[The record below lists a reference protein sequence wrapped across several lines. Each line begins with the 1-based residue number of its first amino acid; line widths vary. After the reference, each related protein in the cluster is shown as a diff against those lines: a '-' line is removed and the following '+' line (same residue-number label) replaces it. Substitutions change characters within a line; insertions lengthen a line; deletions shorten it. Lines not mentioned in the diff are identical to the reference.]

1 MCHQWKF
8 AILGAA
14 LLIAMLFTLHYSR
27 LYIQQNAMGDAVQS
41 LERVMNN
48 ADMRLHQTEAAVDSL
63 LPLIEQNLDNPEL
76 MFDFSRK
83 LLAEH
88 PDMKGCSRA
97 FEPYFFKQKGQYFS
111 AYS

>member
-1 MCHQWKF
+1 
-8 AILGAA
+8 
-14 LLIAMLFTLHYSR
+14 
-27 LYIQQNAMGDAVQS
+27 
-41 LERVMNN
+41 
-48 ADMRLHQTEAAVDSL
+48 MRLHQTEAAVDSL

-88 PDMKGCSRA
+88 LDMKGCSIA

-111 AYS
+111 AYSYNNNGTIQTEQEEMMVISTSIWTGI